1 MQEFRDK
8 RMMGHALRRCDLK
21 VKVKWKRI
29 SKKKMQFSG
38 LLFFLSILEVGASA
52 VTVVGLY
59 LSQTKKRLASGSSLI
74 IAIKWCILQVQIK
87 LRVHVL
93 YLIIPI
99 SSRLFFSTCCVIHL
113 ILFWLKI
120 VYEITFLELIHCG
133 FFPGRTS
140 FLVPLQPESSHV
152 RITPR

>member
-1 MQEFRDK
+1 MQGFRDK
-8 RMMGHALRRCDLK
+8 RMMGHAFRRCDLK
-21 VKVKWKRI
+21 LKVKWKRI

-113 ILFWLKI
+113 ILFWLSGNHTQCK
-120 VYEITFLELIHCG
+120 F
-133 FFPGRTS
+133 
-140 FLVPLQPESSHV
+140 
-152 RITPR
+152 TPC